1 MNEDKN
7 SFLALF
13 LAPVGK
19 YLADDSVSEILIN
32 GPSQIYIERKGRLEA
47 VPEKFVSEPALKAAA
62 VNIARSVERM
72 LDEQH
77 PDLDARLPDGSRVH
91 ATIPPIS
98 RVGTVVSI
106 RKFKKDA
113 LSMEML
119 KKFGSFDDA
128 GERIMNA
135 LVKLHKNIVVSGGT
149 GSGKTTVLNCLSG
162 LIPERERILI
172 LEDSS
177 ELQLQQPHSVYF
189 ETRKPDKHG
198 EGAFTIRDL
207 VIASLRLRPDR
218 IVVGE
223 IRGGEALDLLQ
234 AMNTGHSGSMTTIHA
249 NTPLDTL
256 ARLETCAIMSGIDFP
271 LTAIRAQ
278 VASAINAIVQTARLS
293 DGSRKVVSISE
304 ILPLEAGQYR
314 TRELY
319 AWKTESASPD
329 GTLIGHHE
337 LRETPSF
344 VEEAK
349 MMGLPL

>member
-1 MNEDKN
+1 MSEDAN
-7 SFLALF
+7 SFLSLF
-13 LAPVGK
+13 LAPVK
-19 YLADDSVSEILIN
+19 PYLDDESVSEILIN
-32 GPSQIYIERKGRLEA
+32 GPSQIYVERRGRLEL
-47 VPEKFVSEPALKAAA
+47 VPEKFVSEPALRAAA
-62 VNIARSVERM
+62 VNVARNVERI

-98 RVGTVVSI
+98 RVGTVISI

-113 LSMEML
+113 LSMAKLRE
-119 KKFGSFDDA
+119 FGSFDEV
-128 GERIMNA
+128 GERLMGA
-135 LVKLHKNIVVSGGT
+135 LVKLHKNLVVSGGT

-162 LIPERERILI
+162 FIPANERILI

-249 NTPLDTL
+249 NSPLDTL
-256 ARLETCAIMSGIDFP
+256 SRLETCAIMSGIDFP
-271 LTAIRAQ
+271 LSAIRAQ
-278 VASAINAIVQTARLS
+278 VASAIHAIVQTARLP
-293 DGSRKVVSISE
+293 DGSRKVISISE
-304 ILPLEAGQYR
+304 VLPLCEGRYAVREIYR
-314 TRELY
+314 WR
-319 AWKTESASPD
+319 TESFGAD
-329 GTLIGHHE
+329 GKLVGHHE
-337 LRETPSF
+337 RGETPTF
-344 VEEAK
+344 ADEAK
-349 MMGLPL
+349 LMGIEL

>member
-1 MNEDKN
+1 MSENPN
-7 SFLALF
+7 SFLSLF
-13 LAPVGK
+13 LAPVGE

-32 GPSQIYIERKGRLEA
+32 GPSQVYVERRGRLEP
-47 VPEKFVSEPALKAAA
+47 VPVKFVSEPALKAAA

-72 LDEQH
+72 LDEAH

-113 LSMEML
+113 LSMAKLME
-119 KKFGSFDDA
+119 FGSFDEA
-128 GERIMNA
+128 GERLMDA

-162 LIPERERILI
+162 LIPDHERILI

-249 NTPLDTL
+249 NTPMDTL
-256 ARLETCAIMSGIDFP
+256 SRLETCAIMSGIDFP
-271 LTAIRAQ
+271 LAAIRAQ
-278 VASAINAIVQTARLS
+278 VASAIDAVVQTARLP

-304 ILPLEAGQYR
+304 VLPLAEGQYAV
-314 TRELY
+314 RELY
-319 AWKTESASPD
+319 AWRTESISPD
-329 GTLIGHHE
+329 GKMTGRHVSV
-337 LRETPSF
+337 ETPTF
-344 VEEAK
+344 AREAA
-349 MMGLPL
+349 LLNIQL

>member
-1 MNEDKN
+1 MSEDKN
-7 SFLALF
+7 SFLSLF
-13 LAPVGK
+13 LAPVGEF
-19 YLADDSVSEILIN
+19 LTDDSVSEILIN
-32 GPSQIYIERKGRLEA
+32 GPSQVYIERKGRLEA
-47 VPEKFVSEPALKAAA
+47 VPVKFVSEPALRAAA
-62 VNIARSVERM
+62 VNIARSVERI
-72 LDEQH
+72 LDEAH

-113 LSMEML
+113 LSMAKLME
-119 KKFGSFDDA
+119 FGSFDET
-128 GERIMNA
+128 GERLMDA
-135 LVKLHKNIVVSGGT
+135 LVKLHRNIVVSGGT

-162 LIPERERILI
+162 LIPDRERILI

-223 IRGGEALDLLQ
+223 VRGGEALDLLQ

-256 ARLETCAIMSGIDFP
+256 SRLETCAIMSGIDFP

-278 VASAINAIVQTARLS
+278 VASAINAIVQTARLP
-293 DGSRKVVSISE
+293 DGSRKVVSICE
-304 ILPLEAGQYR
+304 VLPLEAGQYR
-314 TRELY
+314 TREIY
-319 AWKTESASPD
+319 AWKTESVSPD
-329 GTLIGHHE
+329 GTLRGHHE
-337 LRETPSF
+337 RRETPTF
-344 VEEAK
+344 AEEAK
-349 MMGLPL
+349 MMNLPL